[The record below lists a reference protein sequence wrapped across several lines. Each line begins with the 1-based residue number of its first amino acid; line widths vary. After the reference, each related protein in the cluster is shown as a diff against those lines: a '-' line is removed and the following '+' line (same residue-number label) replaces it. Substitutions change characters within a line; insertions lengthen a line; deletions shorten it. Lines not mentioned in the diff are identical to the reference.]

1 MFDSGPPPA
10 PAADGDGDGD
20 GDDQAPVLL
29 LHGWTS
35 SAALNWYRCFPAL
48 SDRYRAIALDH
59 RGHGRGIRSRRPFR
73 LEDCADDAAALV
85 RQLAVGPCTVVGY
98 SMGGPI
104 AQLLWLRH
112 PEVVRELVLC
122 ATAPSFAIRQRPKA
136 LTNLWFGATVA
147 ISVTPPL
154 LRNLAMDRAVTRW
167 RRNHSASEWA
177 AEEWRRH
184 DPAAV
189 LQAGLALAN
198 YDATRWLSKVD
209 VPTAI
214 VLTERDTTVSPQ
226 RQRALA
232 ELIPGSQV
240 VPVDADHRAC
250 VDYSDLF
257 VPALLEACDATR
269 SRSRERRRLKPS
281 NLDPAVEGAQP

>member
-1 MFDSGPPPA
+1 MFDSGPPPT
-10 PAADGDGDGD
+10 PAAGEDT
-20 GDDQAPVLL
+20 APVLL

-73 LEDCADDAAALV
+73 LEDCADDAAALI
-85 RQLAVGPCTVVGY
+85 RQMSVGPCTVVGY

-122 ATAPSFAIRQRPKA
+122 ATAPSFVARQRPKA
-136 LTNLWFGATVA
+136 VTSLWFWATFA
-147 ISVTPPL
+147 LSVTPPL
-154 LRNLAMDRAVTRW
+154 IRKLAMDRAVASW

-177 AEEWRRH
+177 AKEWRRH
-184 DPAAV
+184 DPAAM

-198 YDATRWLSKVD
+198 YDATGWIPRID
-209 VPTAI
+209 VPTAV
-214 VLTERDTTVSPQ
+214 VLTERDTTVSPA
-226 RQRALA
+226 RQRSLA
-232 ELIPGSQV
+232 DLIPDSQIFA
-240 VPVDADHRAC
+240 VDADHRAC

-257 VPALLEACDATR
+257 VPALLDALETTRTR
-269 SRSRERRRLKPS
+269 SRDRLRLGVS
-281 NLDPAVEGAQP
+281 ALDPAVEGA